1 MVEAQVPNG
10 YVLIAP
16 HASNPIVGGCI
27 GILVGS
33 TAGNLV
39 ARTAGNA
46 TDVTIPVAA
55 NQLVPGRF
63 THVRDTS
70 TATTLH
76 AAV

>member
-1 MVEAQVPNG
+1 MDAQIPNAW
-10 YVLIAP
+10 VLISP
-16 HASNPIVGGCI
+16 HDTNPIAGGCI

-33 TAGNLV
+33 TAGNIV

-46 TDVTIPVAA
+46 TDVTIPVVA

-63 THVRDTS
+63 THVRSTGT